1 MGLENA
7 IYTLDKIRWF
17 YNMAMNQTGDHETS
31 ARELTIFFVEITIQ
45 ILKETGCNED
55 SILDWEMALKSI
67 DEII

>member
-17 YNMAMNQTGDHETS
+17 YNMSMAQTNNNEIS
-31 ARELTIFFVEITIQ
+31 SKKLTIFFVEITIQ
-45 ILKETGCNED
+45 ILKENHCFED